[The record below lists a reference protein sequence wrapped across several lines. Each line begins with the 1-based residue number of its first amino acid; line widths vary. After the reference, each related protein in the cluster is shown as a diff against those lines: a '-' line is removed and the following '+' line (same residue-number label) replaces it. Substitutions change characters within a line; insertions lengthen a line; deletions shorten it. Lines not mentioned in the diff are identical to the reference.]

1 VAICAAAAQVAAI
14 AHAQAETA
22 AAAAAAEGAGPAV
35 IAAAQIAA
43 HDAQIAASQQ
53 CLPLNICECSP
64 DGKWLAVGVDQAA
77 VLLVPAGVGYQ
88 HQACRILDLCPL
100 LSPRMGVQPHQGTLG
115 CQYVAFNSSSSLLAA
130 TSDHLRM
137 TSVFD
142 VASGQLVATFSLHN
156 RPLLPVRFVSA
167 SSNGTL
173 EAHRQRQQQQEQ
185 QDRQQQKVHSAA
197 DGAVQL
203 LSTPGVQA
211 GGSSSGSSSS
221 SWGDRLLVYCESS
234 GGLHIADLR

>member
-1 VAICAAAAQVAAI
+1 LSAAAVQAAR
-14 AHAQAETA
+14 AAQAQADEA
-22 AAAAAAEGAGPAV
+22 AAAAAAEGAGPAI

-43 HDAQIAASQQ
+43 HDAMIAASQQ

-77 VLLVPAGVGYQ
+77 VLLIPAGVGYQ
-88 HQACRILDLCPL
+88 HKACKILDMCPL
-100 LSPRMGVQPHQGTLG
+100 LSPRMGDNGHQGTLG

-137 TSVFD
+137 VSVFD
-142 VASGQLVATFSLHN
+142 VVSGQLVATFSLHN

-167 SSNGTL
+167 SSNG
-173 EAHRQRQQQQEQ
+173 ARVASKQQQQ
-185 QDRQQQKVHSAA
+185 QDQQQALHSAA

-203 LSTPGVQA
+203 LPPPGSQA
-211 GGSSSGSSSS
+211 GSSSSSGSSST
-221 SWGDRLLVYCESS
+221 WGDWLLVYCEIS